1 MVKKIN
7 KRHSESGSV
16 LIILLVI
23 MLVVIAAGGL
33 WVWQNFYAGPFTP
46 VELTT
51 PEKKKLKFKLFA
63 LEQSAKKSA
72 NQQKNTGEGIVYGDG
87 KLKPEPYSEK
97 NASREIFL
105 TERELNSFIKDPG
118 IARNV
123 AVDLSDDQLSVKV
136 LMPLD
141 DNFPILGGKTIKLHM
156 GTTLA
161 YSDNNLVVVMNGI
174 SVGGVPIPSA
184 WWGGIK
190 NKNLVEHF
198 SGNNGFWET
207 LSAGISDFRITD
219 GKLYVKLKE

>member
-1 MVKKIN
+1 MFRNIN
-7 KRHSESGSV
+7 NRNSESGSV

-23 MLVVIAAGGL
+23 ILVIVAAGAF
-33 WVWQNFYAGPFTP
+33 WIWQNLYAQPFQA
-46 VELTT
+46 VELTQ
-51 PEKKKLKFKLFA
+51 PEKKILAQKLNV
-63 LEQSAKKSA
+63 LENSARKPGDRQN
-72 NQQKNTGEGIVYGDG
+72 NQGEIDYSDDI
-87 KLKPEPYSEK
+87 LRPEAYSEK

-118 IARNV
+118 IAKNV
-123 AVDLSDDQLSVKV
+123 AVDLSDDQLSVKIR
-136 LMPLD
+136 MPLD
-141 DNFPILGGKTIKLHM
+141 EDFPILGGKTIKLHM

-161 YSDNNLVVVMNGI
+161 YSDNNLVVIMNGI

-190 NKNLVEHF
+190 NKNLVSYF
-198 SGNNGFWET
+198 GGNNGFWDT

>member
-1 MVKKIN
+1 MTN
-7 KRHSESGSV
+7 ELNNMNSESGSV

-23 MLVVIAAGGL
+23 MLVLIAAGGF
-33 WVWQNFYAGPFTP
+33 WVWQNFYARPFTP
-46 VELTT
+46 VELTN

-63 LEQSAKKSA
+63 LEQSAKKSG
-72 NQQKNTGEGIVYGDG
+72 NQQKNTGETIVYGEG
-87 KLKPEPYSEK
+87 KLKPEQYSEK

-118 IARNV
+118 VAKNV

-136 LMPLD
+136 LLPLD
-141 DNFPILGGKTIKLHM
+141 DEFPILGGKTIKLHM

-161 YSDNNLVVVMNGI
+161 YSNNNLLVVMNGI
-174 SVGGVPIPSA
+174 SVGGVPVPSA

-190 NKNLVEHF
+190 NKNLVEYF
-198 SGNNGFWET
+198 GGNNGFWDT